1 MIAEIKKIV
10 HGGYG
15 LAFVEG
21 KTAFIPYTAP
31 GDTVEFAAVRE
42 KKNIIFGR
50 VERIVEPSPLRREAE
65 CPVFGSCG
73 GCHLQHLGYEDE
85 IKVKRESILDDL
97 ERIGK
102 TKTEFKRVIPCPE
115 RYGYRNHAI
124 FKVDATRRP
133 GFLMRE
139 SDTLVPFPPQGCL
152 LLPEEMRKAIAEI
165 PSESFEPLTEV
176 RVRMDKF
183 GAVHFWGLLDRPGPP
198 EVLMEAGGLMF
209 PVNSNSF
216 FQVNRFLAT
225 DLIELVVSLPG
236 AVRRKLLDLYC
247 GAGFFTLPLAKMAI
261 EAFGIEQDQGA
272 ARNATAAARLN
283 TVANARF
290 RRGDAEKEIGRLGGY
305 DLIMVD
311 PPRLGLPKA
320 VLQGIIRIKPQE
332 LIFVSC
338 DPPTFA
344 RDAKALIEAGYILS
358 EINLID
364 LFPATYH
371 AETVAVFRRG

>member
-10 HGGYG
+10 SGGYG

-31 GDTVEFAAVRE
+31 GDTVEFSPVRE
-42 KKNIIFGR
+42 KKNVIFGR
-50 VERIVEPSPLRREAE
+50 LERVVKPSPLRREPE
-65 CPVFGSCG
+65 CPVFGACG

-85 IKVKRESILDDL
+85 IRIKRESILENL

-102 TKTEFKRVIPCPE
+102 TKTDFKRVIPSPE
-115 RYGYRNHAI
+115 RYGYRNHAV
-124 FKVDATRRP
+124 FKVDAERRP

-152 LLPEEMRKAIAEI
+152 LLPEEMRQAIAAI
-165 PSESFEPLTEV
+165 PPDAFEPLTEI

-183 GAVHFWGLLDRPGPP
+183 GAVHFWGLLDRVGPP
-198 EVLMEAGGLMF
+198 EVLMEAGGLLY
-209 PVNSNSF
+209 PVSRDSF
-216 FQVNRFLAT
+216 FQVNRHLASA
-225 DLIELVVSLPG
+225 LVELVVSLPG

-247 GAGFFTLPLAKMAI
+247 GSGFFTLPLARMAV
-261 EAFGIEQDQGA
+261 EAFGIEHDQGA
-272 ARNATAAARLN
+272 VRNAAAAARLN
-283 TVANARF
+283 AVANAKF
-290 RRGDAEKEIGRLGGY
+290 RRGNAESEIGRLGGY

-320 VLQGIIRIKPQE
+320 VLQGIIRIKAQE
-332 LIFVSC
+332 IVFVSC

-358 EINLID
+358 EIDLVD
-364 LFPATYH
+364 LFPATCH
-371 AETVAVFRRG
+371 AEIVSVFRRG

>member
-1 MIAEIKKIV
+1 MIGEIKKIV

-21 KTAFIPYTAP
+21 KTAFVPYTAP
-31 GDTVEFAAVRE
+31 GDTVEFSPARE
-42 KKNIIFGR
+42 KKNVMFGR
-50 VERIVEPSPLRREAE
+50 LERVVTPSPMRREAE
-65 CPVFGSCG
+65 CPVFGACG

-85 IKVKRESILDDL
+85 LKVKRESILEDL

-102 TKTEFKRVIPCPE
+102 IKADFKRVIPCPE
-115 RYGYRNHAI
+115 RYGYRNHAV
-124 FKVDATRRP
+124 FKVDAERRP

-152 LLPEEMRKAIAEI
+152 LLPEEMRREIAEI
-165 PSESFEPLTEV
+165 PPAAFEPLTEV

-198 EVLMEAGGLMF
+198 EVLMETGGLMF
-209 PVNSNSF
+209 PVNRDSF
-216 FQVNRFLAT
+216 YQVNRFLAAP
-225 DLIELVVSLPG
+225 LMELVVSLPA

-247 GAGFFTLPLAKMAI
+247 GAGFFTLPLARMSI
-261 EAFGIEQDQGA
+261 EGFGIESNQEA
-272 ARNATAAARLN
+272 VRNAVAAARLN
-283 TVANARF
+283 SIANVRF
-290 RRGDAEKEIGRLGGY
+290 RRGDAEREIGRLGGY
-305 DLIMVD
+305 DLVMAD

-344 RDAKALIEAGYILS
+344 RDAHALVEAGYILS
-358 EINLID
+358 EIDLVD

-371 AETVAVFRRG
+371 AEIVSVFRRG